1 MVDVRLNGGD
11 DRSEHPQ
18 QSQQLENV
26 KAMRRVLDKDQRGS
40 GEKWTA
46 QGHHVADQTR
56 LACNR

>member
-1 MVDVRLNGGD
+1 MYDMVDVRLNGGD

-40 GEKWTA
+40 GEK
-46 QGHHVADQTR
+46 
-56 LACNR
+56 